1 MDAREEIS
9 RWLALLVQLSND
21 AESDQIDGDIK
32 MLTGVTQ
39 QLSSELAKRNTY
51 LAKQCRKHQPSM
63 AKKAPQKGP
72 QKQTGKDSSRGAQG
86 NDEASQKQPEE
97 LSSIQQG
104 IRQADISMADQQ
116 RAALKKVYGAQN
128 DDVAFNKA
136 AKAIAR

>member
-1 MDAREEIS
+1 MDAREEII
-9 RWLALLVQLSND
+9 RWLALLVQLSSE

-51 LAKQCRKHQPSM
+51 LAKQCRPNKPAISQ
-63 AKKAPQKGP
+63 KAPQKGP
-72 QKQTGKDSSRGAQG
+72 QKEKGVNSKDDAQD
-86 NDEASQKQPEE
+86 NDEGSQRRREQ

-104 IRQADISMADQQ
+104 IRQADISMVDQR
-116 RAALKKVYGAQN
+116 RAALNKVYGAEN

-136 AKAIAR
+136 ARAITR

>member
-9 RWLALLVQLSND
+9 RWLALLVQLSNE

-32 MLTGVTQ
+32 MLTGITQ

-51 LAKQCRKHQPSM
+51 LAKQCRRNKP
-63 AKKAPQKGP
+63 AITKKAPQKGP
-72 QKQTGKDSSRGAQG
+72 QKQTGKDSSRDAQG
-86 NDEASQKQPEE
+86 DDEGSEKRPEA

-116 RAALKKVYGAQN
+116 RAALNKVYGAQN
-128 DDVAFNKA
+128 DDVAFRKA
-136 AKAIAR
+136 AQAIAS

>member
-9 RWLALLVQLSND
+9 RWLALLVQLSSE
-21 AESDQIDGDIK
+21 AESEQVDGDIK
-32 MLTGVTQ
+32 MLMGVTQ

-51 LAKQCRKHQPSM
+51 LAKQCRKPQLSI

-72 QKQTGKDSSRGAQG
+72 AKQPGADSSRDTQG
-86 NDEASQKQPEE
+86 GDEGSQKRREE

-104 IRQADISMADQQ
+104 IRQADISMADQR

>member
-9 RWLALLVQLSND
+9 RWLALLVQLSSE

-51 LAKQCRKHQPSM
+51 LVKQCRKNKPAISQ
-63 AKKAPQKGP
+63 KAPQKGP
-72 QKQTGKDSSRGAQG
+72 QKEKGVNSKDDAQG
-86 NDEASQKQPEE
+86 SGEGSQKQREE

-104 IRQADISMADQQ
+104 IRQADLSMADQQ
-116 RAALKKVYGAQN
+116 RALRSQVYRADN
-128 DDVAFNKA
+128 DDASFRKT